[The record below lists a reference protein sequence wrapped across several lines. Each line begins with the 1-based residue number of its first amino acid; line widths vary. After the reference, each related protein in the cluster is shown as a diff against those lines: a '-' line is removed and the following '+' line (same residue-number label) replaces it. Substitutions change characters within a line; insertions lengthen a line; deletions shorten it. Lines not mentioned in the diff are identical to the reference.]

1 MNAEERLHDEHIFWI
16 EVEKISPN
24 PYQPRK
30 EFDERALQSLAE
42 SIKQYGVLQPLV
54 VTRKE
59 VEKHDGGMMVTYELI
74 AGERRLRA
82 SKLAGISQVPAVI
95 RTGEATDK
103 MKLEL
108 AIIENLQ
115 REDLNPIDRA
125 LAFKQ
130 LCETFGYKTTEVAKK
145 IGMSREYVAN
155 TMRMLNLPNYI
166 IDAVRSG
173 ELSEGHTRPLL
184 MLIDRPAEQEVLF
197 KDITTRRLTVR
208 EAERAARHVATD
220 KVRKA
225 SLIDPEL
232 AAAEES
238 LAQKFGTKV
247 EIQKR
252 MEGGKIILD
261 FFSPEDLKALLNKLI
276 QESSSPA
283 PEGSEAPQAINPAFV
298 DDRSASEKESDESD
312 LYSVSNFSL

>member
-1 MNAEERLHDEHIFWI
+1 MSDEIRLHDDHIFWI
-16 EVEKISPN
+16 EVGKISPN

-30 EFDERALQSLAE
+30 EFDERALASLAE

-59 VEKHDGGMMVTYELI
+59 SEKADGGMMVTYELI

-125 LAFKQ
+125 EAFKQ
-130 LCETFGYKTTEVAKK
+130 LCDTFGYKATEVAAK

-155 TMRMLNLPNYI
+155 SIRMLNLPKYI

-197 KDITTRRLTVR
+197 KDITARRLTVR
-208 EAERAARHVATD
+208 ESERAARHVATD
-220 KVRKA
+220 RVRKA

-261 FFSPEDLKALLNKLI
+261 FFSPEDLKALLSKLI
-276 QESSSPA
+276 QEQAGVVSQT
-283 PEGSEAPQAINPAFV
+283 EQPQAINPAFV
-298 DDRSASEKESDESD
+298 DDRSATEKESDESD
-312 LYSVSNFSL
+312 LYSVSHFSI